1 MILKIRLLPM
11 SLGVMLSAECACGQ
25 QADGVEQR
33 AVDGMGLNELIRSE
47 RATFSSAVEQAPQHG
62 AASFHQEVSSYREAA
77 SFRLAGA
84 EVHGLKGSSCKRQ
97 KETEPKELKAW
108 KELPNRITLSGA
120 LLVHG
125 SNPGFA
131 VDVSYQRWLCHY
143 LGVAGGVGFQY
154 WYYDDYKPQWE
165 VIDRMGRRFIRDDE
179 SEMMPNMCFYVGLVF
194 RLPLLTFGHDKENTL
209 FWECMPAIALTVP
222 SQKFTYRHEVTENGR
237 WTKTITRSVR
247 NQGGQW
253 VYGLVKNSLNL
264 QCDKL
269 VLSVGYTLS
278 GQHPYSTLKDLRFEG
293 KNIGAAVPS
302 LKLSHQV
309 EIAVAYCF

>member
-1 MILKIRLLPM
+1 MILKIRLLSM

-33 AVDGMGLNELIRSE
+33 AFGGMGQNELIRSE

-62 AASFHQEVSSYREAA
+62 AASFCQEVSFVPRGCL
-77 SFRLAGA
+77 FPIGGR
-84 EVHGLKGSSCKRQ
+84 SCKRQ

-165 VIDRMGRRFIRDDE
+165 VIDRMGRHFVRDDE
-179 SEMMPNMCFYVGLVF
+179 SEMMPNMCFYVGPVF
-194 RLPLLTFGHDKENTL
+194 RLPLLAFGHDKENTL

-222 SQKFTYRHEVTENGR
+222 SQKFTYQHEVTENGR
-237 WTKTITRSVR
+237 WTKTITRSVC

-264 QCDKL
+264 QCDEL
-269 VLSVGYTLS
+269 VFSVGYTLS
-278 GQHPYSTLKDLRFEG
+278 DQHPYSTLKDLRFEG
-293 KNIGAAVPS
+293 KNIGAAIPS